1 MTWVP
6 IRAVGV
12 TLGRQFGAWRQ
23 MGHAQARTEF
33 RDEVSAEEAS
43 ASKDGDDVAADGAV
57 SWRARRD
64 DRFPARQR
72 DDVVQRTL
80 TPTTMS
86 KR

>member
-1 MTWVP
+1 
-6 IRAVGV
+6 
-12 TLGRQFGAWRQ
+12 
-23 MGHAQARTEF
+23 MGEIGPVHARTQF
-33 RDEVSAEEAS
+33 RDEISAQKAS